1 MSDKRI
7 SVRKLF
13 EGNSPVNKYELLALE
28 KHSKG
33 LTEDR
38 ILLAFQALD
47 ELIPNL
53 GVFTRIFQKLREDLF
68 EAVYSDELTGTCAS
82 PGIGDSEFIQRLPY
96 FSLVKQVYHERNEHM
111 EKLDEQL
118 DTVKE
123 RLFDKHKQLE
133 KAQET
138 IADKEDHISVL
149 NSTKDDLQ
157 SIIED
162 KDKQI
167 EELERDLEET
177 RENAQD
183 KQHHMEC
190 DISDL
195 RESLEEA
202 KNEINYLSQ
211 FKKGYDDM
219 YYAFM
224 DKAGTPDEKPKRD
237 KKSVIATK
245 RANLLSGVESAQ
257 KLEEQILTVMNT
269 AIEEYDKYVETHK
282 ADLLEK
288 VTSEDM
294 TEAEMDLQ
302 ELEIEEADQELEAI
316 QIRFQNTVGNIM
328 TELGLLQQHST
339 MLMEQLQILEEIKPA
354 VPKKKEVNRGL
365 DKGDSILSVGL
376 EEEEISEEVADPFIP
391 QERVFSKYAAM
402 LYTTNNQGKTF
413 EEFKDAKYCAS
424 CGEKTVICPHKL
436 GGSEKIFILPHNCTH
451 IKITRPKVRINK
463 DLLDDALK
471 PQSPDPTLDFAP
483 SMSSPDQSY
492 ASVHMHNMVTT
503 PASATSR
510 ESPSMGAGEV
520 YMVHTLQRLWDDY
533 RQRTKLERTIPR
545 PLQLERARSLLE
557 QFLAYLFWTDEF
569 ITDEEANLSILDTL
583 YCFMHD
589 RYLVEDIMFM
599 AAHDFLSSVTE
610 YSGMDK
616 MIQLLGHVF
625 VGNLDASCL
634 RYVLL
639 MSEFI
644 SAVDWKEVED
654 FRAFTS
660 VVYPFLNE
668 DDLESL
674 QMSYTSYSENRVSR
688 QLVSSFIIHII
699 LKYREPRFHDLEN
712 KLVPYQSSESGQLTE
727 REFREALDSLLPLS
741 NERVRRRLFMQS
753 ERAVRWDGVLNG
765 VPIMRLAQISGY
777 LALQQISMFVRENI
791 ASRVAE
797 WRDRPSSAGSA
808 PRYAGDIT
816 HDVIS
821 FDTILTFGRVKQ
833 LAGNMNRQ
841 AKHREERKTYS
852 QDEDEAE
859 DW

>member
-1 MSDKRI
+1 MDRRYPTK
-7 SVRKLF
+7 KLF

-28 KHSKG
+28 SHNKG

-47 ELIPNL
+47 ELVPNL
-53 GVFTRIFQKLREDLF
+53 GVFTRIFQKLRDDLF

-82 PGIGDSEFIQRLPY
+82 PGVGESEYIQRLPY

-133 KAQET
+133 QAQET
-138 IADKEDHISVL
+138 ITDKEDHINVL
-149 NSTKDDLQ
+149 NSTKEDLQ

-177 RENAQD
+177 RESARD

-195 RESLEEA
+195 RESLEDA
-202 KNEINYLSQ
+202 KNEINYLTQ

-219 YYAFM
+219 YY
-224 DKAGTPDEKPKRD
+224 
-237 KKSVIATK
+237 
-245 RANLLSGVESAQ
+245 
-257 KLEEQILTVMNT
+257 
-269 AIEEYDKYVETHK
+269 EYDKYVETHK

-288 VTSEDM
+288 VTSDDM
-294 TEAEMDLQ
+294 TEAEVDLQ
-302 ELEIEEADQELEAI
+302 ELEIEEADQELEAV

-354 VPKKKEVNRGL
+354 APLRPAVRRNGPLHPRIR
-365 DKGDSILSVGL
+365 GDSILSAGL

-413 EEFKDAKYCAS
+413 EEFKDAKYCPS

-436 GGSEKIFILPHNCTH
+436 GGAEKIFILPHNCTH
-451 IKITRPKVRINK
+451 IKITRPK
-463 DLLDDALK
+463 
-471 PQSPDPTLDFAP
+471 SPDPTLDFAP

-492 ASVHMHNMVTT
+492 ASGHMHNMVTT

-510 ESPSMGAGEV
+510 ESPSMGAGEM

-545 PLQLERARSLLE
+545 PLQLDRAKSLME

-569 ITDEEANLSILDTL
+569 ISDEEANLSILDTL

-589 RYLVEDIMFM
+589 RYLVEDIMFL

-616 MIQLLGHVF
+616 MVQLLGHVF

-639 MSEFI
+639 MAEFI

-660 VVYPFLNE
+660 VVYPFLNV
-668 DDLESL
+668 
-674 QMSYTSYSENRVSR
+674 NV
-688 QLVSSFIIHII
+688 
-699 LKYREPRFHDLEN
+699 
-712 KLVPYQSSESGQLTE
+712 
-727 REFREALDSLLPLS
+727 
-741 NERVRRRLFMQS
+741 
-753 ERAVRWDGVLNG
+753 
-765 VPIMRLAQISGY
+765 
-777 LALQQISMFVRENI
+777 
-791 ASRVAE
+791 
-797 WRDRPSSAGSA
+797 
-808 PRYAGDIT
+808 
-816 HDVIS
+816 
-821 FDTILTFGRVKQ
+821 
-833 LAGNMNRQ
+833 
-841 AKHREERKTYS
+841 
-852 QDEDEAE
+852 
-859 DW
+859 